1 MTPERRRNLDRLLR
15 PRHVAL
21 VGGRDAEI
29 VAGECKRIG
38 FSGPLWP
45 VNPKRTEIG
54 GHRCLTRLE
63 DLPEAPDAVFLA
75 VPRETA
81 IEATAKLSAMGAGGV
96 VCYAAGFGELG
107 PGDGADAQARLIAAA
122 GDMAVVGPN
131 CYGVIN
137 FLDRVAL
144 WPFARGGSCPGYGAA
159 IVTQSGMLSSD
170 LTMSQRSLP
179 FAYMISAGNQAVLRL
194 EDFLEALID
203 QSQVR
208 AIGLHIEG
216 LKDVSVFAD
225 AAIKALKAGKSIVA
239 LKTGT
244 SQIGSKLTESH
255 TGSLAGSDALYD
267 ALFARL
273 GIVRVNTPSQLIET
287 LKFAVVAGVPRGTR
301 VAGFTCSGGGA
312 TMLADLAEPAGLAFP
327 SPQQSTAARLRQM
340 LPPIATVSNPL
351 DYTTPIWGNRERL
364 EPVLS
369 SFLADGYDS
378 AVIVQDYPLPGIDES
393 KPFYRN
399 DTLSF
404 AAAAKT
410 AGIPAAVCSTL
421 PENLDAETR
430 EVLVELGIAPMQ
442 GIGETIEAIG
452 GLSITGALM
461 SAIANNPTAGERLR
475 LSPAAPNTARK
486 GRFQTE
492 WDGKQLL
499 RSIGVSVPVGRLV
512 GPEDVGSAAA
522 SVGFPVA
529 LKLAEPFLAHKTE
542 AGAVSLGLTTPV
554 SVVAEAEAMLTRV
567 RNRMPDLPIGTPRYL
582 VERMVRKPVAE
593 LLVGLRRDPA
603 FGPALTI
610 AAGGV
615 LAELIGDA
623 TTLLLPAS
631 SAAIGEALG
640 RLKVFR
646 LLAGYRGGPIADIA
660 SLVDTI
666 DRLAR
671 HFVDQ
676 GQIIEIEINPL
687 FVGTEDVIAVDALVT
702 VVA

>member
-21 VGGRDAEI
+21 IGGRDAEI

-45 VNPKRTEIG
+45 VNPKRAEIG
-54 GHRCLTRLE
+54 GQRCLARIE

-75 VPRETA
+75 VPREAA
-81 IEATAKLSAMGAGGV
+81 IEATAKLAAMGAGGV

-107 PGDGADAQARLIAAA
+107 TGEGTDAQSRLVAAA
-122 GDMAVVGPN
+122 ADMAVVGPN

-144 WPFARGGSCPGYGAA
+144 WPFARGGACPGYGAA

-179 FAYMISAGNQAVLRL
+179 FAYMISAGNQAVLHL
-194 EDFLEALID
+194 EDFIEALVD

-225 AAIKALKAGKSIVA
+225 AAIKALEAGKPIVA

-244 SQIGSKLTESH
+244 SRIGARLTQSH
-255 TGSLAGSDALYD
+255 TGSLAGSDVLYD
-267 ALFARL
+267 ALFQRL
-273 GIVRVNTPSQLIET
+273 GVVRVSTPSQLVET
-287 LKFAVVAGVPRGTR
+287 LKFAVVAGVPRGHR

-312 TMLADLAEPAGLAFP
+312 TMLADLAEPAGLEFP
-327 SPQQSTAARLRQM
+327 SPQEDTASRLRAL

-369 SFLADGYDS
+369 TFLGDGYDS
-378 AVIVQDYPLPGIDES
+378 AVIAQDYPLPGIDES

-404 AAAAKT
+404 ATAAGA
-410 AGIPAAVCSTL
+410 ARVPAAVCSTL

-430 EVLVELGIAPMQ
+430 DTLVALGIAPMQ
-442 GIGETIEAIG
+442 GIAETIEAIG
-452 GLSITGALM
+452 GLATTGMLM
-461 SAIANNPTAGERLR
+461 STIADDRPAMARLR
-475 LSPAAPNTARK
+475 LPPVMPHGTGA
-486 GRFQTE
+486 GRFLTE

-499 RSIGVSVPVGRLV
+499 RSIGISVPAGGLAELNEVANVAR
-512 GPEDVGSAAA
+512 

-542 AGAVSLGLTTPV
+542 AGAVSLGLEEADEV
-554 SVVAEAEAMLTRV
+554 AAEATAMLTRV
-567 RNRMPDLPIGTPRYL
+567 RGRMPDLPLASPRFL
-582 VERMVRKPVAE
+582 IERMAPKPVAE
-593 LLVGLRRDPA
+593 LLVGLRRDPS

-615 LAELIGDA
+615 LAELLGDA
-623 TTLLLPAS
+623 STLLLPATPS
-631 SAAIGEALG
+631 AIGEALS
-640 RLKVFR
+640 RLKIFK

-660 SLVDTI
+660 NLIDTL

-671 HFVDQ
+671 HFVEQ
-676 GQIIEIEINPL
+676 AHIIEIEINPL
-687 FVGTEDVIAVDALVT
+687 FVTTEDSIAVDAFVT
-702 VVA
+702 VAA